1 MFANLVRY
9 PIENDLLQWES
20 KVVVRDH
27 EEAPRLFVR
36 LKLTG
41 TEFPIFDTIPFV
53 RIGSVSARFVDIA
66 DDRTSVKAYFDTAPP
81 ARGRIEF
88 GYDDQV
94 LLRFPRGFT
103 RAQVARLDE
112 ARLPPALRYQGKLF
126 GPRG

>member
-9 PIENDLLQWES
+9 PIESDLLQWES
-20 KVVVRDH
+20 KVVVREH

-36 LKLTG
+36 LMLTG

-53 RIGSVSARFVDIA
+53 RIGSVRARFVDIA
-66 DDRTSVKAYFDTAPP
+66 DDRTTVKAYFDTAPP

-88 GYDDQV
+88 GYDEQV

-103 RAQVARLDE
+103 RAQVLRLDE
-112 ARLPPALRYQGKLF
+112 ARLAPALRYQGKLF
-126 GPRG
+126 AQRA